1 MQLTQAFTTKKLNS
15 RKGGSILAKV
25 LQNLNRFQLLDVK
38 IQLNPNLQT
47 AEEKKLISQMKKAQS

>member
-1 MQLTQAFTTKKLNS
+1 MQLTQALTTKKLNS

-38 IQLNPNLQT
+38 V
-47 AEEKKLISQMKKAQS
+47 